1 MKIPARISAV
11 TIVVALACAATFL
24 AYAFLPLS
32 APPRYNSPDEAS
44 NAFFS
49 AHFAR
54 TGYLW
59 YFEPLNLTGNDVVH
73 PRSVRVVDNFLVP
86 GGFIGLPVL
95 YGGIGRVL
103 GAGVIPYLTPLFAL
117 AGVAAWGALVRWR
130 FGTKVGI
137 ASAVLL
143 AAHPAWWYGASRTM
157 MPNVLFTALVAVS
170 AWLFFATPIRA
181 AVERRTKEG
190 LRLLRAS
197 DAALAG
203 IAASTAVAVRMA
215 ESYWLALAAAL
226 LLAFAWRR
234 KAVPWA
240 RIAVFVAGAVLTL
253 APFLLMNHT
262 LYGHPLATGYGAGV
276 DVPAGDVPRGMG
288 DRLLGPLRPLLF
300 PLGFAPRVALEN
312 FWTYGIAFFGWWSML
327 VICALV
333 AAAGS
338 WKRQPAEWRKDAA
351 AYSAVA
357 GAVTAWLV
365 LFYGSWTVQDNP
377 DPSAVT
383 IGSSYLRYWLPAFM
397 LSTAPVAW
405 LAVTAAERG
414 LKPRVGRLLLPA
426 VAALYVAA
434 SGLDVFGASGEGL
447 LTVRRNLVRYDAVV
461 KEIVE
466 ITPKASV
473 IIVDRADKY
482 VFPDRPVITPLRA
495 DSTYAAL
502 DVLQRH
508 AAIWYFGITFP
519 ERDLAW
525 LREEKLPPLG
535 LGIEPVKTFGE
546 ETLYRL
552 APTGQPQESAPQP

>member
-1 MKIPARISAV
+1 MKASARTTVAAAV
-11 TIVVALACAATFL
+11 AALACIATFV
-24 AYAFLPLS
+24 AYAFLPLA
-32 APPRYNSPDEAS
+32 APPRHNSPDEAS

-49 AHFAR
+49 AHFAK

-59 YFEPLNLTGNDVVH
+59 YFEPLNLTTGDVVH

-95 YGGIGRVL
+95 YGGIGRML
-103 GAGVIPYLTPLFAL
+103 GTGVIPFLTPLFAVV
-117 AGVAAWGALVRWR
+117 GVAAWGALVRWR
-130 FGTKVGI
+130 FGAKIGF
-137 ASAVLL
+137 AAALLL

-157 MPNVLFTALVAVS
+157 MPNVLFASLLAVA
-170 AWLFFATPIRA
+170 AWLFLATPIRA
-181 AVERRTKEG
+181 AVERRTTDG

-197 DAALAG
+197 DGALAG
-203 IAASTAVAVRMA
+203 VCAALAVAVRMA
-215 ESYWLALAAAL
+215 ESYWLALVVAVL
-226 LLAFAWRR
+226 LVIGWRR
-234 KAVPWA
+234 KRVPWA
-240 RIAVFVAGAVLTL
+240 RAAVFAAAAALTL
-253 APFLLMNHT
+253 VPFLIMNQS

-276 DVPAGDVPRGMG
+276 DVAVGELPRGMG

-300 PLGFAPRVALEN
+300 PLGFAPRVALAN

-327 VICALV
+327 VTCALI
-333 AAAGS
+333 AAVGS
-338 WKRQPAEWRKDAA
+338 WKRQPEQWRKDAA
-351 AYSAVA
+351 AFAAVA
-357 GAVTAWLV
+357 GVVVAWLV

-397 LSTAPVAW
+397 LSTVPVAW
-405 LAVTAAERG
+405 LAVTAVERG
-414 LKPRVGRLLLPA
+414 VNRRIAKPLLVA

-434 SGLDVFGASGEGL
+434 SGLDVFGAPDEGL
-447 LTVRRNLVRYDAVV
+447 LAVRKNLIRYDAVV
-461 KEIVE
+461 TDIVAL
-466 ITPKASV
+466 TPKNSV

-502 DVLQRH
+502 DVLKRH

-525 LREEKLPPLG
+525 LRDEKLPPSG
-535 LGIEPVKTFGE
+535 LGIEPVKAFGE

-552 APTGQPQESAPQP
+552 APLEPQPPAPEQP